1 VPSLRGQ
8 RGVRDRVPSERERA
22 VSGVPADQTTTD
34 DELVVES
41 RRQKLDVKGALQTL
55 DPRGIAGPGL
65 MAPLLVVGLLQTV
78 GQFDSLLFR
87 AVLPFIKVDLDFSFN
102 TLFSIL
108 GLITF
113 ISLITAP
120 LGGFVADRISRVW
133 MVRVGA
139 FIENVFTTAI
149 ALAPGAGALI
159 GARSIAQLGPAI
171 YQPAM
176 PSLVAD
182 YFPVEKRARVQGL
195 IIFVQQAWGAV
206 VGITFI
212 VGLIFL
218 GISWRVLLFGAGS
231 LAFVVTLLTF
241 LLKEPVRGEADRLS
255 LGMSAEAAKVV
266 QKPVSFSES
275 YRIARNI
282 GTLRR
287 MWYAEPFLYVT
298 QVGIGTLLFFAIQ
311 QKVAEQEGAGLIGA
325 IGTVIP
331 RFGEILPFFFILF
344 PAMIGLVLTPFATQI
359 ADRLV
364 KYDPG
369 RLLIAYAVLT
379 GLQMLSLVGILII
392 PDVFIGVL
400 VSFIMGAVA
409 ALLNPARILV
419 LQLVV
424 PARIRSFGIQT
435 IQVWQLGGV
444 LLLPVIGRFADT
456 RGPDAAIFALV
467 PFTLIATVLLM
478 TAGADVEKDIRN
490 ALLASAADE
499 DIKRARLQG
508 VNKMLVC
515 RGLEVSFGGTPVLR
529 GVDLDI
535 DEGELIA
542 ILGTNGA
549 GKSTLLRAVAG
560 LETPSAG
567 AIFLDSE
574 DVTTKAAHLN
584 AGSGVVFMPG
594 GKAVFPSLTV
604 QENLTA
610 AAWLYR
616 QEPEYVE
623 RRTAEVL
630 EMFPVLTERL
640 AVRAGDL
647 SGGEQQML
655 ALSQA
660 FLMRPRILMI
670 DELSLGLAPQVVE
683 QLLAVVR
690 EVNALGTTVVLVEQS
705 INVALTIAQRA
716 VFLDEGQVRFDGT
729 TEELL
734 ERDDLVKAAFLGS
747 GGRSYSGF
755 SPRRQGGVELD
766 PVLTVRGASVRYGGM
781 QALQDV
787 SLEVRPGEVVALIG
801 PNGAGKTSLFDAISG
816 FTTLTEGS
824 VLLDDTDVTELAPDE
839 RARVGLVRSFQECR
853 LFPSLTVREVV
864 GVALE
869 RQLETRS
876 AAMAAVWAPTVREAE
891 RKGRKRVDTLLAEL
905 GLSEHADAFASEL
918 STGTRR
924 LVELACVM
932 ASEPRVLLLDEP
944 SSGLAQ
950 REVELLGRSCSG
962 WPAAAVRRPGRRA
975 RRARWCRPWP
985 TGWSRWSSARS
996 SPPADRRGARRPA
1009 RRRLLPHGLA
1019 GGPGAQRHR
1028 VQRAMKQLAKG
1039 ELTR

>member
-1 VPSLRGQ
+1 
-8 RGVRDRVPSERERA
+8 VPSERERA
-22 VSGVPADQTTTD
+22 LSGAPSPEPADEPLPTT
-34 DELVVES
+34 S
-41 RRQKLDVKGALQTL
+41 RQKLDVRGAFATL

-113 ISLITAP
+113 ISLVTAP
-120 LGGFVADRISRVW
+120 LGGFIADRISRVW

-159 GARSIAQLGPAI
+159 GARSVAQLGPAI

-182 YFPVEKRARVQGL
+182 YFPVDKRARVQGL
-195 IIFVQQAWGAV
+195 IIFVQQAWGAF

-231 LAFVVTLLTF
+231 LAFCVTLLTF

-325 IGTVIP
+325 ISEVIP

-364 KYDPG
+364 KFDPG
-369 RLLIAYAVLT
+369 KLLIAYAVLT

-400 VSFIMGAVA
+400 VSFIMGAIA

-435 IQVWQLGGV
+435 IQVWQLAGV
-444 LLLPVIGRFADT
+444 LLLPVIGSFADT

-499 DIKRARLQG
+499 DIKRARLEG

-515 RGLEVSFGGTPVLR
+515 RGLEVSFGGTPVLK

-560 LETPSAG
+560 LELPSGG
-567 AIFLDSE
+567 AIFLDGE

-584 AGSGVVFMPG
+584 AENGVVFMPG

-616 QEPEYVE
+616 QEPEYAE

-683 QLLAVVR
+683 QLLTVVR

-705 INVALTIAQRA
+705 INVALTIARRA

-729 TEELL
+729 TEQLL
-734 ERDDLVKAAFLGS
+734 ERADLVKAAFLGS

-755 SPRRQGGVELD
+755 SPRRQAGAADLD

-801 PNGAGKTSLFDAISG
+801 PNGAGKTSLFDAVSG
-816 FTTLTEGS
+816 FAALSAGS
-824 VLLDDTDVTELAPDE
+824 VLLEDTDITELPPDE
-839 RARVGLVRSFQECR
+839 RARAGLVRSFQECR

-876 AAMAAVWAPTVREAE
+876 ATMAAVWAPAVRTAE
-891 RKGRKRVDTLLAEL
+891 RKGRRRVDTLLAEL

-950 REVELLGRSCSG
+950 REVELLGPVVQRL
-962 WPAAAVRRPGRRA
+962 
-975 RRARWCRPWP
+975 
-985 TGWSRWSSARS
+985 ARS
-996 SPPADRRGARRPA
+996 SGCGVLVVEHDVPLVAAMADRVYALELGEVIASGPTAEVLADPRVVGSYLSASPEVLERSGAD
-1009 RRRLLPHGLA
+1009 
-1019 GGPGAQRHR
+1019 
-1028 VQRAMKQLAKG
+1028 VQRAMKQLATG